1 MKKLGI
7 IIVVVAL
14 GVLISSLV
22 INQQRK
28 LPAPDETRLEPAR
41 QASSANT
48 VNYPIDTSLTQPEDK
63 ILDRYTDPSIAASAQ
78 ELALTFYQA
87 IRDVVAQLTEGQDV
101 SSVTLQDIKDK
112 LQASVSS
119 DDRTS
124 AYEQAQMLLETLA
137 QRLNL
142 DADTQ
147 RIWAS
152 EEFTDR
158 AIEKALMLPSEEF
171 VEWLL
176 HSTPETFKPR
186 FSGDY
191 CFQVNRIGV
200 TALCTKSLEF
210 CGRS

>member
-7 IIVVVAL
+7 IAVVIAL
-14 GVLISSLV
+14 GALISYLV
-22 INQQRK
+22 INQQREVHT
-28 LPAPDETRLEPAR
+28 PDETRVEPAR
-41 QASSANT
+41 QASSTHTN
-48 VNYPIDTSLTQPEDK
+48 NYTTDISLTQPENK
-63 ILDRYTDPSIAASAQ
+63 ILDKYTDPSIAASAQ

-137 QRLNL
+137 QQLNL
-142 DADTQ
+142 DANTQ

-158 AIEKALMLPSEEF
+158 TIEKALMLPSEEF
-171 VEWLL
+171 VEWYIPPQKPL
-176 HSTPETFKPR
+176 SRAFQAIIVFKL
-186 FSGDY
+186 
-191 CFQVNRIGV
+191 I
-200 TALCTKSLEF
+200 E
-210 CGRS
+210 